1 MELDDAV
8 LPFLE
13 AAKLRD
19 VSLAGEGLEFAVY
32 RAESPEHGT
41 VALRVPKETVYRN
54 VNDPHVSAEA
64 LLEQE
69 WAILTYLAGGDVP
82 VPVAHRLLRADGR
95 IALLTGYVDAD
106 GREPDPAEV
115 GRGVARLHAASPP
128 PITPVAQENLPTPL
142 LLGRRITRRWAEAA
156 KLVPDLPGLPAEE
169 RLAEIARGLD
179 RFGPSLLHLDVRGSN
194 LRARDGRLLA
204 FVDWS
209 NALIGPAALD
219 LYRILENEKPA
230 DAFLAGYA
238 AVRPL
243 PELSDPEE
251 LLLRLDAA
259 VMLALVFLSEAPDAE
274 RAPESIRR
282 VTELATLLDSVL

>member
-1 MELDDAV
+1 MAGSV
-8 LPFLE
+8 RPFAE
-13 AAKLRD
+13 AAGLRN
-19 VSLAGEGLEFAVY
+19 VSSAGEGLEFAVY
-32 RAESPEHGT
+32 RAESPEYGT
-41 VALRVPKETVYRN
+41 VALRIPKETVYRN
-54 VNDPHVSAEA
+54 VNDPYVSADD

-69 WAILTYLAGGDVP
+69 WAILTHLSGSGVP
-82 VPVAHRLLRADGR
+82 VPVAHRLLRIDGG
-95 IALLTGYVDAD
+95 IALLTSYVDAD
-106 GREPDPAEV
+106 GTEPDPAEV
-115 GRGVARLHAASPP
+115 GRGVAALHAVSPP

-194 LRARDGRLLA
+194 LRARGGRLLA

-230 DAFLAGYA
+230 DTFLAGYE

-274 RAPESIRR
+274 RAPESVRRIR
-282 VTELATLLDSVL
+282 ELATLLNSRL